1 MQARDAYANPVPS
14 GPVKEVQVIE
24 TVGGDASHA
33 GRLSGYITVG
43 YRGAT
48 VQVAAQAGIADMQV
62 CAYTTR
68 MQHPE
73 MRCIAPTLTCVL
85 PMRCAPARPIRRR

>member
-1 MQARDAYANPVPS
+1 MSFLIHTSHIHISQGRDAFGNPVTG
-14 GPVKEVQVIE
+14 GPVSEVQVIE

-43 YRGAT
+43 FRGAT

-62 CAYTTR
+62 
-68 MQHPE
+68 
-73 MRCIAPTLTCVL
+73 
-85 PMRCAPARPIRRR
+85 RP